1 VFYKQIDIHHF
12 EDHNFVKL
20 TRGTIMINSGEAIL
34 SDIDSTLDQLIRNA
48 DAMNCITDRH
58 LFTTEVK
65 AMHKTQ
71 ESLLARLMHMHEL
84 YEGENTIIGE
94 REQKMQLTGI
104 EHKLAEFGRLNA
116 RMIKYLET
124 GIHAKIK
131 VRKRSKA
138 KT

>member
-1 VFYKQIDIHHF
+1 
-12 EDHNFVKL
+12 
-20 TRGTIMINSGEAIL
+20 MISSGETIL
-34 SDIDSTLDQLIRNA
+34 ADIDSTLDQLIRNA
-48 DAMNCITDRH
+48 DAMNRITDRH
-58 LFTTEVK
+58 LFTSEVK

-84 YEGENTIIGE
+84 YDDEKQVLGE
-94 REQKMQLTGI
+94 REQKMRLATI

-124 GIHAKIK
+124 GIHAKA
-131 VRKRSKA
+131 VARPNRKKTSA